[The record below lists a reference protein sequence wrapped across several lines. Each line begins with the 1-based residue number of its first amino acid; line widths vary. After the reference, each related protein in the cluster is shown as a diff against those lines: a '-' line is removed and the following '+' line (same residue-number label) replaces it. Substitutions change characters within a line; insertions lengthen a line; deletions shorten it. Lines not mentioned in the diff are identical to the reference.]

1 MSTKWTQFMQING
14 KKEERFFVA
23 WASVLVHGGF
33 VARLSR
39 ALSIYCHSNFSGAR
53 SVRGRFFMFSAAKG
67 AYYRNPKREATDF
80 EKVFLVVSSNVMKF
94 ERY

>member
-1 MSTKWTQFMQING
+1 MSTKWTQFLQING

-39 ALSIYCHSNFSGAR
+39 ALSIYCHSNFFRRAKREREILYVFCG
-53 SVRGRFFMFSAAKG
+53 KG
-67 AYYRNPKREATDF
+67 ALLPEPEREATDF
-80 EKVFLVVSSNVMKF
+80 EKVFLVMCLVM
-94 ERY
+94 

>member
-23 WASVLVHGGF
+23 WASALVHGGF

-39 ALSIYCHSNFSGAR
+39 ALLSTVTQTFSGAR
-53 SVRGRFFMFSAAKG
+53 SVRGRFFMFSVAKG
-67 AYYRNPKREATDF
+67 AYYRNRKREATDF
-80 EKVFLVVSSNVMKF
+80 EKVFLVVCLVIQ
-94 ERY
+94 